1 MKVIITESQKDESL
15 KNLIKM
21 HGFKMVANMVGSD
34 YLVDSVFNGN
44 PNEFLSM
51 YEDLNRYES
60 KENPGI
66 FIYRYNTGDN
76 VFVSDERD
84 DDLRSVYVMMNY
96 HTIFGPLT
104 FFKSTHPMS
113 NRLHFLRIWLRDKYN
128 INTRPSNIDTF
139 FPDSVDE
146 GFYAT
151 LT

>member
-1 MKVIITESQKDESL
+1 MKLIITENQKDIVL
-15 KNLIKM
+15 KKMIKS
-21 HGFKMVANMVGSD
+21 HGVWVVASMVGSD

-60 KENPGI
+60 EENPGI
-66 FIYRYNTGDN
+66 FIYRHNTGDN

-104 FFKSTHPMS
+104 FFK
-113 NRLHFLRIWLRDKYN
+113 
-128 INTRPSNIDTF
+128 
-139 FPDSVDE
+139 
-146 GFYAT
+146 
-151 LT
+151 

>member
-1 MKVIITESQKDESL
+1 M
-15 KNLIKM
+15 IKS
-21 HGFKMVANMVGSD
+21 HGVWVVASMVGSD

-60 KENPGI
+60 EENPGI
-66 FIYRYNTGDN
+66 FIYRHNTGDN

-104 FFKSTHPMS
+104 FFKSTHFMS
-113 NRLHFLRIWLRDKYN
+113 NRLHFLRRWLRDKYN
-128 INTRPSNIDTF
+128 INTRSSNIDTF
-139 FPDSVDE
+139 HPDSEDE
-146 GFYAT
+146 GFYAK
-151 LT
+151 LR